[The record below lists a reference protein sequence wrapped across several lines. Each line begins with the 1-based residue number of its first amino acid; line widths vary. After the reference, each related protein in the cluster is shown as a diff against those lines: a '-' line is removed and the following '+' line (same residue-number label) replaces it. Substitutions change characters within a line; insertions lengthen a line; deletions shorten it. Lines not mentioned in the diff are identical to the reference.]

1 MRGPRPHSPSAGPEV
16 PATWLGASGA
26 LPGPA
31 EKPGRGAQLAAGGG
45 HVGNGTNGRRPQ
57 EPAVSAAGAAVASCP
72 ATPAGRGGCAPPPH
86 PLLPAAPHCSSL
98 LLQPGMQSKGRKEQR
113 SHRGWKSECQADTCP
128 REPGGRGGETASLQE
143 PCRGGRVPA
152 PPRCVFTR
160 GRLWVSF
167 VSITDFE
174 RHKRRPWKC
183 LQVSGDGT
191 ACDRPRGR
199 GEAGGPSAGDF

>member
-45 HVGNGTNGRRPQ
+45 QVGNGTNGRRPQ

-72 ATPAGRGGCAPPPH
+72 ATPAGRGGCAPPPTPCS
-86 PLLPAAPHCSSL
+86 PLLPTAPRCSCSQECRAKDARSRGVTAAGKASARRTPV
-98 LLQPGMQSKGRKEQR
+98 PGSR
-113 SHRGWKSECQADTCP
+113 
-128 REPGGRGGETASLQE
+128 GGRGGETASLQE